1 MKSTRQLRLHQ
12 TIPLLFIMVFLCPVA
27 CGNDIYVDDDGP
39 ADFDNIQAGID
50 AADYGDTVSVAPG
63 TYYENIRLK
72 DGINL
77 LGAGADV
84 TIIDAQGYGDVVD
97 ARAKNVTI
105 CGFTL
110 RNSGEDDLWHTN
122 CGVYVAG
129 GYVPVITNNVIV
141 SNKIGIGIW
150 NGAHP
155 DIRNNIIL
163 NNSLGLYIYGKEE
176 SPSNPEILNN
186 TIVYNEIGGIT
197 LRVMVSPKI
206 VNNIIAGHI
215 TGINHNFVT
224 GSPKLCYNN
233 LWDNDVNYL
242 RDNTIDETLAGPG
255 SISVDP
261 YFAKPGYWADIVDP
275 NVIVEPNNPNAVWVD
290 GDYHLKSQAG
300 RYHPSTQAWIEDDV
314 TSFCIDAGDPNS
326 SVAFESFPN
335 GGLINMGA
343 YGGTDEAS
351 KSPAGLQAKYS
362 GGRGEPNDPYQISTA
377 EDLMLLGESPEDYDK
392 HFILTADIDMDPN
405 LPGRKVFDRAV
416 IAPDVNETNRW
427 GDFDGTPFTGTF
439 DGNDHTISHLAIAG
453 AGYLGLFGQL
463 ALGAEIKDLG
473 VVDVNVTSASSCG
486 GLVGRSRGVLT
497 CCSSTGVINAYYGV
511 GGLLGINDG
520 GSITMSYSTS
530 TVNGNEEVGG
540 LVGSN
545 LDGSITQSYSTGTV
559 SGSYDIG
566 GMVGWNLGVVTCCY
580 STGFVSG
587 GQSVGGLVGSK
598 REQWWQEGTAT
609 DCFWDTDTSGQA
621 ISAGGT
627 GKTTAQMQTSTIF
640 LDAGWDFVG
649 ETANGTEDIW
659 WILEGQDYPRLW
671 WEAR

>member
-1 MKSTRQLRLHQ
+1 MKSMRQLRLHQ

-39 ADFDNIQAGID
+39 ADFDNIQTGID

-72 DGINL
+72 DGVNL

-97 ARAKNVTI
+97 ARANNVTI

-129 GYVPVITNNVIV
+129 GYFPVITNNVIV

-176 SPSNPEILNN
+176 SPSNPEIHNN

-233 LWDNDVNYL
+233 LWDNDVNYS

-300 RYHPSTQAWIEDDV
+300 RYLPSTQAWIEDDV
-314 TSFCIDAGDPNS
+314 TSPCIDAGDPNS
-326 SVAFESFPN
+326 SADLEPSPN
-335 GGLINMGA
+335 GGIINMGA
-343 YGGTDEAS
+343 YGGTVEAS
-351 KSPAGLQAKYS
+351 KSSSNLHNGY
-362 GGRGEPNDPYQISTA
+362 GGGTGGPNDPYLIYTA
-377 EDLMLLGESPEDYDK
+377 EHLNTIGTEPNDWDK
-392 HFILTADIDMDPN
+392 HFMLMDDIDLSGYSYDN
-405 LPGRKVFDRAV
+405 AL
-416 IAPDVNETNRW
+416 IAPDIDPYDLSFN
-427 GDFDGTPFTGTF
+427 GISFTGSL
-439 DGNDHTISHLAIAG
+439 DGNGHTISNLTITG
-453 AGYLGLFGQL
+453 GSYLGLFGHL
-463 ALGAEIKDLG
+463 ESGAEVKNLRLLNI
-473 VVDVNVTSASSCG
+473 NI
-486 GLVGRSRGVLT
+486 
-497 CCSSTGVINAYYGV
+497 TGSEY
-511 GGLLGINDG
+511 
-520 GSITMSYSTS
+520 
-530 TVNGNEEVGG
+530 VGG
-540 LVGSN
+540 LVGFSKGTIATSYVTGTVN
-545 LDGSITQSYSTGTV
+545 GDKRVGGLTGRNWRTITQSCNAATVTGNNDIGGLAAANYGRITDSYNTGSIAANIDAGGLVGENYGNIATSYSTGP
-559 SGSYDIG
+559 
-566 GMVGWNLGVVTCCY
+566 VTGP
-580 STGFVSG
+580 TR
-587 GQSVGGLVGSK
+587 VGGLVGYNWEDASVS
-598 REQWWQEGTAT
+598 AS
-609 DCFWDTDTSGQA
+609 FWNLETSGQA
-621 ISAGGT
+621 TSAGGT
-627 GKTTAQMQTSTIF
+627 GKTTTEMQTDTTF
-640 LDAGWDFVG
+640 LEAGWDFVG
-649 ETANGTEDIW
+649 ETTNGTEDIW

-671 WEAR
+671 WEAK